1 MNEDLFTKY
10 GTILKVVAV
19 IFVGMHIPLILSA
32 LVWLGI
38 GQSEPKILMLSV
50 LGGTVAGLLISV
62 GGILS
67 VLRSRGLVP
76 A

>member
-1 MNEDLFTKY
+1 MNEDLFAKY
-10 GTILKVVAV
+10 GTILKVVGV

-50 LGGTVAGLLISV
+50 LSGTVAGLLISV
-62 GGILS
+62 GGIWS